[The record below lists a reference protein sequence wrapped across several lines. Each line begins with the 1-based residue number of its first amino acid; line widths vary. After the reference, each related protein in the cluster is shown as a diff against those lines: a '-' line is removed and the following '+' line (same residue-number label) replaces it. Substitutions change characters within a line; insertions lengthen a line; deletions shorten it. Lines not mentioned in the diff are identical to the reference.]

1 MEVGGV
7 QANTGDHVY
16 TEPVQC
22 NGIRPCMN
30 RKQYSCDHLRIV
42 FVVHILGFFI
52 EIRALK
58 ISENVLAGEE
68 RMIGRAPAGFTLR
81 YPFMPQPSRQIVS
94 PGKTRSRQDINL
106 MPAMMMDKPFNQCLV
121 GQT

>member
-1 MEVGGV
+1 MEVYGI
-7 QANTGDHVY
+7 QPDTGDHVY

-22 NGIRPCMN
+22 NGIRPGMN
-30 RKQYSCDHLRIV
+30 RKPYSCDHLRIV
-42 FVVHILGFFI
+42 FVIRILGFLV

-58 ISENVLAGEE
+58 ISKNVLAGKE

-81 YPFMPQPSRQIVS
+81 YPFMPQPRRQIVS
-94 PGKTRSRQDINL
+94 PCEARSRQDINL
-106 MPAMMMDKPFNQCLV
+106 MTAMMMDKPFNQCLV